1 MIGVPKVFISYSWDN
16 EEHKKWILSLAATLR
31 DNGVDASMDV
41 FETQKGTT
49 HLTEMM
55 VKNIRDNDYTIIVMT
70 TGYAKK
76 ADSMEGGVGTETRL
90 LQNVINSNAN
100 KVIPIL
106 RNPLNSSK
114 CIPFYLDGYHYIDF
128 SEDKEFNNNIEN
140 LLYRIFGKEKIE
152 LPPIG
157 NRPNL
162 ESKKILDDQ
171 QMGTSIFNQQPDDII
186 PNLRKITDRDKV
198 NFMKES
204 FTSINK
210 GLNHLFEKTKAKN
223 SNFDYDAE
231 DVTTKKYIY
240 KIYLNGNQ
248 KFEFKIW
255 LGNIFG
261 GTETINMYYGPLY
274 QDNDNAFNESIGC
287 IVDENR
293 TLKLKTSMNM
303 TRMNEQLDAQQ
314 VVEEIWKVIV
324 QNLNN

>member
-16 EEHKKWILSLAATLR
+16 EEHKKWVLSLAATLR

-128 SEDKEFNNNIEN
+128 SEDKKFNNNIEN
-140 LLYRIFGKEKIE
+140 LLYRIFAKISS
-152 LPPIG
+152 L
-157 NRPNL
+157 
-162 ESKKILDDQ
+162 S
-171 QMGTSIFNQQPDDII
+171 
-186 PNLRKITDRDKV
+186 
-198 NFMKES
+198 
-204 FTSINK
+204 
-210 GLNHLFEKTKAKN
+210 
-223 SNFDYDAE
+223 
-231 DVTTKKYIY
+231 
-240 KIYLNGNQ
+240 
-248 KFEFKIW
+248 
-255 LGNIFG
+255 
-261 GTETINMYYGPLY
+261 
-274 QDNDNAFNESIGC
+274 
-287 IVDENR
+287 
-293 TLKLKTSMNM
+293 
-303 TRMNEQLDAQQ
+303 
-314 VVEEIWKVIV
+314 
-324 QNLNN
+324 